1 MVLKAEGQGQCDAPQ
16 SRLGM
21 PAIQGRPGPDQE
33 AMPTAEALPPSLS
46 LLTAAGGSGSPG
58 LQRAAVPGRDTT
70 RSGSEAKIQLWR
82 LVKA

>member
-1 MVLKAEGQGQCDAPQ
+1 MVLKAEGQGQCDAPR
-16 SRLGM
+16 SRLGVLAM
-21 PAIQGRPGPDQE
+21 RAAQGLDQE
-33 AMPTAEALPPSLS
+33 AMPAAEALPPSLS

-58 LQRAAVPGRDTT
+58 LQRAAVPGRDVT